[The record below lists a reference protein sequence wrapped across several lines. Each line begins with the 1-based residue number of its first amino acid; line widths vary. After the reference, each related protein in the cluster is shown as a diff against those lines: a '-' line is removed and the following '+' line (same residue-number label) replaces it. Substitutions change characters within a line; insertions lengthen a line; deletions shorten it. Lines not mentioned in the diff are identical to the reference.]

1 MSDSA
6 AKTSPMSGP
15 SCRATLTAADGSCE
29 GLTIDQSEGAEVA
42 ADMTAVVPT
51 EGIGGSTIEAGA
63 RGAMP
68 CVLVGGEVS
77 PSTLP
82 HQLP

>member
-1 MSDSA
+1 MPMSDSA

-15 SCRATLTAADGSCE
+15 SCRATLTAADGGCE
-29 GLTIDQSEGAEVA
+29 GLTVDQSEA
-42 ADMTAVVPT
+42 ADMKAVVPT
-51 EGIGGSTIEAGA
+51 EGSQSIEAGA

-82 HQLP
+82 HRLP